1 MRVSRFDEIFYHLVF
16 HVVGQHA
23 FDFVFVEGGIVRQA
37 RRRASV
43 GARRV
48 GGLVGAGIIR
58 WFVGSGAIGGLVGA
72 VVAVS
77 AVVGRRR
84 VVRLGRIAWRRC
96 VGGHFNIVGQI
107 RGIGHVK
114 HVDDVVVGV
123 DAHAYLGRVG
133 VHHVSAVNLVLV
145 GVALD
150 EFVEALVGE
159 GLRPH
164 LDELHVVGRQCV
176 LPVVGG
182 QVSVFHEVVIHR
194 VLVVPQLEVEEVDDV
209 VGRVVGQREI
219 LRPAV
224 PEEMSGDVDHVI
236 PRIQRLPYVH
246 VGELVAA

>member
-1 MRVSRFDEIFYHLVF
+1 MVSLGRLGV
-16 HVVGQHA
+16 A
-23 FDFVFVEGGIVRQA
+23 FP
-37 RRRASV
+37 SV
-43 GARRV
+43 LGVSA
-48 GGLVGAGIIR
+48 GLSALESSAGL
-58 WFVGSGAIGGLVGA
+58 SAPEPSAGA

-150 EFVEALVGE
+150 ELVEALVGE
-159 GLRPH
+159 SLRPH